1 MELLLAFFFFN
12 SIYLMPIYGM
22 IFCLSLVNL
31 LKKLSKGQT
40 NISKEQIFLTIS
52 VIIII
57 WSISGVTALSLS

>member
-40 NISKEQIFLTIS
+40 DISKEQIFLTIS
-52 VIIII
+52 FIIII
-57 WSISGVTALSLS
+57 WSNGTIVILK